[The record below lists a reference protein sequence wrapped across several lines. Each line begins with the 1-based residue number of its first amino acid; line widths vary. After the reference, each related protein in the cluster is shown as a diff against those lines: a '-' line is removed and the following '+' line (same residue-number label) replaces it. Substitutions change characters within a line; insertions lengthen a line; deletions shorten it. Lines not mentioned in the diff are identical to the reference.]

1 MAADN
6 YERLQLFRAP
16 KCGGER
22 QPSAAREPWSHPAQR
37 RTRDADELVLV
48 ADFGRWVGVREATQ
62 HAGDGGREG
71 VRQHLFFRERKKIK
85 QIPLRYGIYYNRRR
99 HCMIYRSWNAYYKN
113 Q

>member
-6 YERLQLFRAP
+6 YERLHLLRAP

-22 QPSAAREPWSHPAQR
+22 QPSAAREPWPHPAQR

-48 ADFGRWVGVREATQ
+48 ADFGRWVGVREATL

-71 VRQHLFFRERKKIK
+71 VRQHLFFSRTKKNKVNSFEICY
-85 QIPLRYGIYYNRRR
+85 LL
-99 HCMIYRSWNAYYKN
+99 
-113 Q
+113 